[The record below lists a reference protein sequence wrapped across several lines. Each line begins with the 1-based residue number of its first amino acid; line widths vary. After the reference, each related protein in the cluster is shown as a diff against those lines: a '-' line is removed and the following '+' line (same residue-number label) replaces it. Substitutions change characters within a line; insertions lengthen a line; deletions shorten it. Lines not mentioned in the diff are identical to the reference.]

1 MFDRDRKFIEN
12 KYHKT
17 DEPFNPYAR
26 MAYHGYDYD
35 KSTGLEDEEIRD
47 GLAKLYEKIKTLPH
61 KMFFSVSSAA
71 VFIPGEGGWT
81 CETEKSML

>member
-1 MFDRDRKFIEN
+1 MFDCDRKFIEN

-35 KSTGLEDEEIRD
+35 KSTGLENEEIRN
-47 GLAKLYEKIKTLPH
+47 GLAKLYEKI
-61 KMFFSVSSAA
+61 
-71 VFIPGEGGWT
+71 
-81 CETEKSML
+81 